1 MKKVDIF
8 PAMETIR
15 GLRKIQPPL
24 RGVTLTI
31 GNFDGVHLG
40 HRALITKCIN
50 ASRYNSSASVV
61 LTFDPHPL
69 EILQPQ
75 GDFLRI
81 FPKSDLKEQLGLL
94 GVSYLV
100 VEPFS
105 EELARMDPEVF
116 WKNRVQAFLE
126 PREVVVGYDFAF
138 GAGRAGNLDFLR
150 SLSAKYGF
158 DLSVAP
164 PFRHKGDVVSST
176 LIRKLIGLGKVS
188 EVREFLGRCFEIS
201 GTVIKGRQLG
211 RHLGFPTANMR
222 SPGTLLPPYGVYL
235 TQIRLSG
242 GQSWPSIT
250 NVGDAPTV
258 GDKESGPR
266 IETHILENFSGEL
279 YNQKVRVSFYEFCR
293 PERKFSDIEALKTQM
308 RMDVEGAKLFW
319 EGQQNKLGLK

>member
-8 PAMETIR
+8 LAMETIR
-15 GLRKIQPPL
+15 GLRKVKPPL

-40 HRALITKCIN
+40 HRALIFECLN
-50 ASRYNSSASVV
+50 ASRQGSSASVV

-69 EILQPQ
+69 EILQPK

-81 FPKSDLKEQLGLL
+81 FPKNDLEEQLALL
-94 GVSYLV
+94 GVSYLL

-105 EELARMDPEVF
+105 EDLARMDPEVF

-126 PREVVVGYDFAF
+126 PREVVVGYDFGF
-138 GAGRAGNLDFLR
+138 GAGRAGNLSFLR

-164 PFRHKGDVVSST
+164 PFRHKGEIVSST
-176 LIRKLIGLGKVS
+176 LIRKLISHGKMS

-201 GTVIKGRQLG
+201 GTVVKGRQLG
-211 RHLGFPTANMR
+211 RQFGFPTANMR

-235 TQIRLSG
+235 TKIGLSDG
-242 GQSWPSIT
+242 RSWPSIT
-250 NVGDAPTV
+250 NVGSAPTV

-279 YNQKVRVSFYEFCR
+279 YNQKVRVSFYEFLR
-293 PERKFSDIEALKTQM
+293 FEKKFSDIDALITQM
-308 RMDVEGAKLFW
+308 RLDVEGAKLFW
-319 EGQQNKLGLK
+319 EGQQSKLGLK

>member
-8 PAMETIR
+8 LAMETVR

-40 HRALITKCIN
+40 HRALIAECLS
-50 ASRYNSSASVV
+50 ASHYSSSASVV

-69 EILQPQ
+69 EILHPQ
-75 GDFLRI
+75 SDFVRI
-81 FPKSDLKEQLGLL
+81 FPKSDLKEQLALL

-126 PREVVVGYDFAF
+126 PREVVVGYDFGF

-164 PFRHKGDVVSST
+164 PFRHKGDIVSST

-222 SPGTLLPPYGVYL
+222 SQGTLLPSYGVYL
-235 TQIRLSG
+235 TKISLSDG
-242 GQSWPSIT
+242 RSLPSIT
-250 NVGDAPTV
+250 NVGEAPTV
-258 GDKESGPR
+258 GGKESGPR
-266 IETHILENFSGEL
+266 IETHILENFSEEL
-279 YNQKVRVSFYEFCR
+279 YNQKVRVSFYEFSR
-293 PERKFSDIEALKTQM
+293 PERKFSDIDALKTQM

-319 EGQQNKLGLK
+319 EGQQNKFGLK